1 MVERFDHQINA
12 EAACIELRGLRA
24 RGRHGV
30 FEQERIEGQE
40 FVVDVCVF
48 PVPNVFVTATHTDDI
63 NLAIDYSMIADRA
76 IAHITGEPVNLIE
89 TLAQRI
95 AEDLADSERIWHLCV
110 TVHKPQAPLL
120 IDFDDVSVTVHQEG
134 RRL

>member
-1 MVERFDHQINA
+1 MVERFDHQLNA
-12 EAACIELRGLRA
+12 DAACIELRGLRA
-24 RGRHGV
+24 RGSHGV
-30 FEQERIEGQE
+30 FERERIDGQD

-48 PVPNVFVTATHTDDI
+48 PVPNVFVTAAQTDDI
-63 NLAIDYSMIADRA
+63 NLAIDYSKIAERV

-95 AEDLADSERIWHLCV
+95 ADDLADFERIWHLCV

-120 IDFDDVSVTVHQEG
+120 IDFDDVSVTVHREG